1 MAKQT
6 WNVDRKKGGT
16 FSFKLDAQGN
26 YTLQKDGF
34 GSVKTL
40 NLPELKAEDTKTTTT
55 QDTKKISD
63 QTQKAFGDVQ
73 PFYYDKKG
81 GGGDQYTSEYQ
92 MQKEG
97 DLATDQAMTK
107 GDNFAQARQAMT
119 SDAAYRGVTPS
130 DRQPGFEVANKGI
143 AKQDT
148 TPAWAQ
154 GVDKRGYE
162 KIGKDT
168 SIKATDQIGRTNVDK
183 VLAERAQAD
192 RFGTG
197 EWGPKPSK
205 GMPQQSPYQD
215 AIMRGQT
222 GVKYE
227 KPGVPQKVSQLT
239 TTALKKV
246 NTGLKPLA
254 KAVGFV
260 MSPVTSTIGMVAGA
274 LKEDATQKHA
284 KNYFNAGDDGRIAG
298 NPATD
303 LYAGL
308 NRVSAFGN
316 LEVTGKNR
324 IANRQKTAA
333 KYAGKWSKERM
344 DKFNNTTK
352 EMEKQQDKYTR
363 DKHEAVAKDAI
374 SKGAYAHNPAEMHAA
389 SKKASG
395 NGGGTGCFLKGTQVT
410 MFDGSTKPVEQVDL
424 GDEVAVGGNVFAV
437 GKFLNTELYDYK
449 GIKVSGSHMVN
460 EDGIW
465 MRVRDTKHGISLGD
479 DLNTVYVFGSENR
492 RILINDILFT
502 DYFEVSEQDKLV
514 DNPEDFFNN
523 WKDYGNNVDVDNVA
537 TLNMTYE
544 I

>member
-374 SKGAYAHNPAEMHAA
+374 SKGAYAHNPAELHAA

-395 NGGGTGCFLKGTQVT
+395 NGGSGGGGRVICTYFYSKNQFSLIDLQLDTEFSRNNLSDKVKIGYWFWAIPLVDWMKKHENSNNWWVKLVRNSTKLFAQERAKEIAYTMGKKNKGSLIGKFVRLFGETGCYILGTLIKPFVFDKYKIFL
-410 MFDGSTKPVEQVDL
+410 
-424 GDEVAVGGNVFAV
+424 
-437 GKFLNTELYDYK
+437 TEYQKD
-449 GIKVSGSHMVN
+449 VN
-460 EDGIW
+460 LRG
-465 MRVRDTKHGISLGD
+465 RV
-479 DLNTVYVFGSENR
+479 
-492 RILINDILFT
+492 
-502 DYFEVSEQDKLV
+502 
-514 DNPEDFFNN
+514 
-523 WKDYGNNVDVDNVA
+523 
-537 TLNMTYE
+537 
-544 I
+544 

>member
-1 MAKQT
+1 A
-6 WNVDRKKGGT
+6 G
-16 FSFKLDAQGN
+16 
-26 YTLQKDGF
+26 
-34 GSVKTL
+34 
-40 NLPELKAEDTKTTTT
+40 DT
-55 QDTKKISD
+55 
-63 QTQKAFGDVQ
+63 
-73 PFYYDKKG
+73 
-81 GGGDQYTSEYQ
+81 
-92 MQKEG
+92 
-97 DLATDQAMTK
+97 
-107 GDNFAQARQAMT
+107 FAQARQKMT
-119 SDAAYRGVTPS
+119 TDDAYLGKPMTTGEGPWTMRSGKA
-130 DRQPGFEVANKGI
+130 
-143 AKQDT
+143 DT
-148 TPAWAQ
+148 TPAWAK
-154 GVDKRGYE
+154 GVDKRGY
-162 KIGKDT
+162 GKMDT
-168 SIKATDQIGRTNVDK
+168 SEVDISPDKKQIGRQNVDS
-183 VLAERAQAD
+183 VLAERADQQKID
-192 RFGTG
+192 KFGTG
-197 EWGPKPSK
+197 QWGPKPSK
-205 GMPQQSPYQD
+205 GMPVDTTYRS
-215 AIMRGQT
+215 QT
-222 GVKYE
+222 QKFKE
-227 KPGVPQKVSQLT
+227 RFDPTQIQAAPQKVTPLKKATELT

-437 GKFLNTELYDYK
+437 GKFLNTELYDY
-449 GIKVSGSHMVN
+449 
-460 EDGIW
+460 
-465 MRVRDTKHGISLGD
+465 
-479 DLNTVYVFGSENR
+479 
-492 RILINDILFT
+492 
-502 DYFEVSEQDKLV
+502 
-514 DNPEDFFNN
+514 
-523 WKDYGNNVDVDNVA
+523 
-537 TLNMTYE
+537 
-544 I
+544 